1 MILSGIIHY
10 RSDLEFLAKPVGA
23 LPRVAVSFGRRSG
36 PGSAGTA
43 SSVWSSG
50 GGGPRAPTAED
61 GSNRSTETM
70 TRRLTMAQAV
80 IQFLKVQHVSRDG
93 NENPFFAGCF
103 GIFGHGN
110 VAGGGHAP
118 PPKPEFSTELC
129 STHAASGR

>member
-61 GSNRSTETM
+61 GRNRSTETI
-70 TRRLTMAQAV
+70 TRRPTMAQAV
-80 IQFLKVQHVSRDG
+80 VQFLEVHHVAPVR
-93 NENPFFAGCF
+93 NANPIFPGCF
-103 GIFGHGN
+103 STFGRRH
-110 VAGGGHAP
+110 
-118 PPKPEFSTELC
+118 
-129 STHAASGR
+129 